1 MELNEALVLL
11 MTHGLPILFLAYM
24 ATDIL
29 LRNKR
34 KTEHILLS
42 LIALCFLLLFA
53 EEYVRNQVS
62 IEYSPLL
69 SSLWLSSVG
78 FIIPGLC
85 FHFLIKFTG
94 LHTNWPRFLYP
105 YIFYIPFIFV
115 ILNIFT
121 GATLISTQDFFE
133 VGMWKYPIYNENYY
147 IAMTVGTIT
156 DILFLIPLL
165 IAKYREKIEEQRA
178 IYHQLIIGVCV
189 AIMLNIVLGYFQ
201 YGNTLPPYSF
211 IYAGIVWCYFLRKI
225 MKQHDFL
232 NVYDKRYE
240 KLFHLNPNAILL
252 LDFKGIIHNVNPA
265 ATKLLD
271 NLNLRQEQLFTL
283 LDDTLKEQLLTEKE
297 IKDCSLSISNNDVEF
312 LLLVNADYIW
322 VDNQMHIL
330 LILQDVTLQKQYQ
343 KEIEF
348 LASHDAL
355 TGLPNRR
362 SFTIQLEAAMETCR
376 NEQQTLTLLLID
388 IDNFKSL
395 NDTYGHQVGD
405 ELLQVTAQ
413 ILQDAVKDT
422 GDVARLGGD
431 EFVLFLRNVHSK
443 QLTNQFIEQL
453 QSTFSQ
459 HISITYPDLPISLS
473 IGASQFPKDGRDGK
487 TLLHHADQAMYVA
500 KRSYKLETAG
510 KRGIHE

>member
-1 MELNEALVLL
+1 MDLNEALLL
-11 MTHGLPILFLAYM
+11 LLTHGLPILFLTYM
-24 ATDIL
+24 AADLL

-42 LIALCFLLLFA
+42 LIAFCFLLLFA
-53 EEYVRNQVS
+53 EEFVRNQVS

-69 SSLWLSSVG
+69 SSLWLISVG
-78 FIIPGLC
+78 LIIPGLC

-105 YIFYIPFIFV
+105 YIFYVPLIFG

-121 GATLISTQDFFE
+121 GGKLVSTQDFFE
-133 VGMWKYPIYNENYY
+133 VGMWKYPIYNESYY
-147 IAMTVGTIT
+147 IAITVGTII
-156 DILFLIPLL
+156 DILYLIPLL
-165 IAKYREKIEEQRA
+165 IAKSKAKMEEQRA
-178 IYHQLIIGVCV
+178 IYQQLIVAVYV
-189 AIMLNIVLGYFQ
+189 AIILNIVLGYFP
-201 YGNTLPPYSF
+201 YENMLPPNLF
-211 IYAGIVWCYFLRKI
+211 IYAGIVWCYFLRRI

-232 NVYDKRYE
+232 NLYDKRYE
-240 KLFHLNPNAILL
+240 KLFRLNPDAILL
-252 LDFKGIIHNVNPA
+252 LDFKGIIHDANPA

-271 NLNLRQEQLFTL
+271 NLNLRQEQLFAL
-283 LDDTLKEQLLTEKE
+283 LDDMLKEQLLTEKE
-297 IKDCSLSISNNDVEF
+297 IKDYALSISNNDVQF
-312 LLLVNADYIW
+312 LLLVNADYIL

-343 KEIEF
+343 REIEF
-348 LASHDAL
+348 LAYHDTL
-355 TGLPNRR
+355 TRLPNRR
-362 SFTIQLEAAMETCR
+362 LFNIQLEAAMETCR

-388 IDNFKSL
+388 IDSFKSL

-431 EFVLFLRNVHSK
+431 EFVLFLRDVHSK

-459 HISITYPDLPISLS
+459 HITTTHPDLPISLS
-473 IGASQFPKDGRDGK
+473 VGISQFPEDGEDGQ
-487 TLLHHADQAMYVA
+487 TLMHHADQAMYAA
-500 KRSYKLETAG
+500 KRSFKFG
-510 KRGIHE
+510 VSSKRGIHE

>member
-1 MELNEALVLL
+1 
-11 MTHGLPILFLAYM
+11 
-24 ATDIL
+24 
-29 LRNKR
+29 
-34 KTEHILLS
+34 
-42 LIALCFLLLFA
+42 
-53 EEYVRNQVS
+53 
-62 IEYSPLL
+62 
-69 SSLWLSSVG
+69 
-78 FIIPGLC
+78 
-85 FHFLIKFTG
+85 
-94 LHTNWPRFLYP
+94 
-105 YIFYIPFIFV
+105 
-115 ILNIFT
+115 
-121 GATLISTQDFFE
+121 
-133 VGMWKYPIYNENYY
+133 
-147 IAMTVGTIT
+147 
-156 DILFLIPLL
+156 
-165 IAKYREKIEEQRA
+165 
-178 IYHQLIIGVCV
+178 
-189 AIMLNIVLGYFQ
+189 
-201 YGNTLPPYSF
+201 
-211 IYAGIVWCYFLRKI
+211 
-225 MKQHDFL
+225 
-232 NVYDKRYE
+232 
-240 KLFHLNPNAILL
+240 
-252 LDFKGIIHNVNPA
+252 
-265 ATKLLD
+265 
-271 NLNLRQEQLFTL
+271 
-283 LDDTLKEQLLTEKE
+283 
-297 IKDCSLSISNNDVEF
+297 
-312 LLLVNADYIW
+312 
-322 VDNQMHIL
+322 MHIL